1 MSRLLDDPSQHPLF
15 TSHEVDE
22 TIAETGAGIGRI
34 RGQRSVVNGHFH
46 LAELTAQVT
55 RLSLRAM
62 YYPSPTRRDGQVAS
76 FP

>member
-1 MSRLLDDPSQHPLF
+1 
-15 TSHEVDE
+15 
-22 TIAETGAGIGRI
+22 
-34 RGQRSVVNGHFH
+34 VNGHFH